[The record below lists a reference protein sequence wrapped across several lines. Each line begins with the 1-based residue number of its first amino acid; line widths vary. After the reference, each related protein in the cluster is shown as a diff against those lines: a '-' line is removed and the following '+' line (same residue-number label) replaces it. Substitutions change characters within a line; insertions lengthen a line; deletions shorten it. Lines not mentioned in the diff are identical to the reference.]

1 MSTCHNPET
10 DTTAHPT
17 ATAHEHGW
25 RTESRHVT
33 SEGTVHY
40 VRCSECGVR
49 RVDLLR
55 HPDAPPFA
63 ASHEVHAR
71 QR

>member
-1 MSTCHNPET
+1 MSTCERTEPTRHET
-10 DTTAHPT
+10 VTT
-17 ATAHEHGW
+17 HEHGW

-33 SEGTVHY
+33 SEGTIHY

-55 HPDAPPFA
+55 HPDAPPVA
-63 ASHEVHAR
+63 ASREVGVR
-71 QR
+71 SR

>member
-1 MSTCHNPET
+1 MSTCTE
-10 DTTAHPT
+10 
-17 ATAHEHGW
+17 ATSREQASTHEHGW

-40 VRCSECGVR
+40 VRCSECGAR

-55 HPDAPPFA
+55 HPDAAPVA
-63 ASHEVHAR
+63 TSREIA
-71 QR
+71 